1 MVWKCNTELKSI
13 HSCARPLGTSIYL
26 SPKGRGGGG
35 GGKAEKFH
43 MVTGETEGNQSSP
56 TESKE
61 RASK

>member
-26 SPKGRGGGG
+26 SPKGGGGG

-43 MVTGETEGNQSSP
+43 MVTGETEGDQSSP

>member
-26 SPKGRGGGG
+26 SPKGGGGG
-35 GGKAEKFH
+35 EAEKFH
-43 MVTGETEGNQSSP
+43 MVTGETEGDQSSP